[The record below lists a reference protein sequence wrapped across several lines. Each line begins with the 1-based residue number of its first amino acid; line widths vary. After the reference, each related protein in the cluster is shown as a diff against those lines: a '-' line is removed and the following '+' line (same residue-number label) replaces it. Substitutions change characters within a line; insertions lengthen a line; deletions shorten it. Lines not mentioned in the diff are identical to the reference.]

1 MKTSTRM
8 KAKQRTSRFIM
19 RPYRRIP
26 TWYMSYYMGGD
37 LIGKG
42 VVTNLSCT
50 GMRVLGDHAMQ
61 PGTTLALRLTLDED
75 TPALEIER
83 VTVQWIKEAEFGVR
97 IVTIKPAAAKRIVR
111 LLATQAL
118 GLRGE
123 SQVPRSV

>member
-1 MKTSTRM
+1 
-8 KAKQRTSRFIM
+8 
-19 RPYRRIP
+19 
-26 TWYMSYYMGGD
+26 
-37 LIGKG
+37 
-42 VVTNLSCT
+42 
-50 GMRVLGDHAMQ
+50 MQ

-75 TPALEIER
+75 MPTLEIER

>member
-1 MKTSTRM
+1 MKSTSRVHTS
-8 KAKQRTSRFIM
+8 KTASRFIM

-26 TWYMSYYMGGD
+26 TWYSSYYMGGD

-61 PGTTLALRLTLDED
+61 PGTTLTLRLALEED
-75 TPALEIER
+75 MPPLEIER
-83 VTVQWIKEAEFGVR
+83 VTVRWVKEAEFGVR

-111 LLATQAL
+111 LLATQAHS
-118 GLRGE
+118 LRGE
-123 SQVPRSV
+123 S

>member
-1 MKTSTRM
+1 MKTSTSR
-8 KAKQRTSRFIM
+8 KAKQGSSRFIM

-61 PGTTLALRLTLDED
+61 PATTLALRLTLEEGM
-75 TPALEIER
+75 PPLEIER
-83 VTVQWIKEAEFGVR
+83 VTIQWVREAEFGVR
-97 IVTIKPAAAKRIVR
+97 IVSIKPAAAKRIVR

-123 SQVPRSV
+123 S

>member
-1 MKTSTRM
+1 MKTSTRI
-8 KAKQRTSRFIM
+8 KAKKGISRFIM

-50 GMRVLGDHAMQ
+50 GMRVLGDHAIQ
-61 PGTTLALRLTLDED
+61 TGTTLVLRLTLEED
-75 TPALEIER
+75 MPPLEIER
-83 VTVQWIKEAEFGVR
+83 VTVQWVKEAEFGVR
-97 IVTIKPAAAKRIVR
+97 IITIKPAAAKRIVH
-111 LLATQAL
+111 LLATQAR

-123 SQVPRSV
+123 S

>member
-1 MKTSTRM
+1 MKSTSRVHTD
-8 KAKQRTSRFIM
+8 KTASRFIM

-61 PGTTLALRLTLDED
+61 PGTTLALRLNLEED
-75 TPALEIER
+75 MPPLEIER
-83 VTVQWIKEAEFGVR
+83 VTVQWVKEAEFGVR
-97 IVTIKPAAAKRIVR
+97 VVRIKPAAAKRIVH
-111 LLATQAL
+111 LLATQAR

-123 SQVPRSV
+123 S

>member
-61 PGTTLALRLTLDED
+61 PGTTLTLRLTLEEGM
-75 TPALEIER
+75 PPLEIER

>member
-8 KAKQRTSRFIM
+8 KVKEGTSRFIM

-61 PGTTLALRLTLDED
+61 PGSTLTLRLTLEED
-75 TPALEIER
+75 LPPLEIDC
-83 VTVQWIKEAEFGVR
+83 VAVQWVKEAEFGVR
-97 IVTIKPAAAKRIVR
+97 IVTIKPAAGKRIAH
-111 LLATQAL
+111 LLATQAR

-123 SQVPRSV
+123 S

>member
-8 KAKQRTSRFIM
+8 KAKQGTRRFIM

-37 LIGKG
+37 LVGKG

-50 GMRVLGDHAMQ
+50 GMRVLGDHAMR
-61 PGTTLALRLTLDED
+61 PGTTLALRLTLEED
-75 TPALEIER
+75 MPPLEIER
-83 VTVQWIKEAEFGVR
+83 VTVQWVKEAEFGVR
-97 IVTIKPAAAKRIVR
+97 IVTMKPAAAKRITH
-111 LLATQAL
+111 LLATQAS

-123 SQVPRSV
+123 S

>member
-1 MKTSTRM
+1 MKSTSRVHTG
-8 KAKQRTSRFIM
+8 KTASRFIM

-61 PGTTLALRLTLDED
+61 PGTTLALRLNLEED
-75 TPALEIER
+75 MPPLEIER
-83 VTVQWIKEAEFGVR
+83 VTVQWVKEAEFGVR
-97 IVTIKPAAAKRIVR
+97 VVTIKPAAAKRIVQ
-111 LLATQAL
+111 LLATQAR

-123 SQVPRSV
+123 S